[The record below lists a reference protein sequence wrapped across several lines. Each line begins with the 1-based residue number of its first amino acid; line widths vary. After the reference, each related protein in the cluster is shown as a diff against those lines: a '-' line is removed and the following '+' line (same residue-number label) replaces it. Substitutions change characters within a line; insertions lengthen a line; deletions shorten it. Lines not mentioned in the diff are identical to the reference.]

1 MSFPN
6 THTPKLSEIT
16 GEAKYQCP
24 THIVNGALTYYMT
37 PELESRFRKLY
48 PVTMNRDMMQLFG
61 ISFSTMERFKREL
74 GLQKNMRTI
83 RHKHAQVVKRICE
96 DNGYYD
102 SLRGKQPSEAC
113 IEACRR
119 KRASGFHPLTALK
132 QKNPRKYRRVVQQL
146 SEARKELVRKEKIRV
161 EWGLGQDTKIH
172 IPYDP
177 YGRKRSIFKNTCK
190 AVGYIPGNAN
200 EPAER
205 WKIFYTPDTKRGR
218 IRERNGEKLGFK
230 FEPLSVSDYPSFD
243 Q

>member
-6 THTPKLSEIT
+6 THTPRMSEIS

-24 THIVNGALTYYMT
+24 THIVNGVVTYYMT
-37 PELESRFRKLY
+37 PELEARFRKLY
-48 PVTMNRDMMQLFG
+48 PVTMNRDMMRLFG
-61 ISFSTMERFKREL
+61 ISFSTLQRFKRDL
-74 GLQKNMRTI
+74 GLHKNMRTI

-96 DNGYYD
+96 ENGYYD

-113 IEACRR
+113 IEASRR
-119 KRASGFHPLTALK
+119 KRASGFHPLTELK
-132 QKNPRKYRRVVQQL
+132 KKNPRKYRRVVQQL

-190 AVGYIPGNAN
+190 AVGYIPGNAHD
-200 EPAER
+200 PAER

-230 FEPLSVSDYPSFD
+230 FEPLSTMAAPDY
-243 Q
+243 